1 MKSVLISRSTYNL
14 SNPTLCFINFES
26 TQSSLWHRFHTPT
39 GTVLTML
46 SCTSGTLCWSCKVSI
61 WCSTVWSAFGR
72 VNSNF
77 AGIYNSSEYL
87 RFRNMDPASHLTSWT
102 LVIRNGLDLI
112 FRSFRIYFY
121 YESTGHSV
129 TTYRFKAT
137 GGGLTWFCRFYIC

>member
-14 SNPTLCFINFES
+14 SNPTLCFINFET
-26 TQSSLWHRFHTPT
+26 TQSSLWHPFHTPT

-46 SCTSGTLCWSCKVSI
+46 SCTSGTLCWSCKVSF

-102 LVIRNGLDLI
+102 LVIWNGLDLI
-112 FRSFRIYFY
+112 FRSFYDIFLLRKHMPQCYNLQI
-121 YESTGHSV
+121 
-129 TTYRFKAT
+129 
-137 GGGLTWFCRFYIC
+137 